1 MSHGAPTSRKARLAA
16 TWRTWTRGLSVDA
29 VAVVLVATI
38 LLILYHENCSSSDF
52 RAHFSRYFAPSAYK
66 SLYPAFYW
74 YGCSLIVLGA
84 VPVLFARLAL
94 GIPLREI
101 GMGPGDW
108 KFGLKAALVLYLLFL
123 PFLVMVSFEAT
134 FQAKY
139 PLFDDASRSWL
150 HFLLYEGSY
159 AVYFIGWE
167 FIFRGFLL
175 FGLKPAIGFYAVFV
189 QTIPF
194 AILHFGKPQLETLA
208 AVFAGILLG
217 YVALRARSFWYC
229 WLLHAA
235 VAVTNDVLAIL
246 HD

>member
-1 MSHGAPTSRKARLAA
+1 VSPAEPTSWKARLGA
-16 TWRTWTRGLSVDA
+16 TWRSWTRGLSVDA
-29 VAVVLVATI
+29 VAVVLVATV
-38 LLILYHENCSSSDF
+38 LLILYHENCSTSVF
-52 RAHFSRYFAPSAYK
+52 RAHLSRHFAPSPYK

-84 VPVLFARLAL
+84 VPMLFGRLAL
-94 GIPLREI
+94 GIPVRQL
-101 GMGPGDW
+101 GLGLGDW
-108 KFGLKAALVLYLLFL
+108 RFGLKAALLLYLVFL
-123 PFLVMVSFEAT
+123 PFLVLVSFGAT

-139 PLFDDASRSWL
+139 PLFDDASRSWV
-150 HFLLYEGSY
+150 HFLLYEGAY

-194 AILHFGKPQLETLA
+194 AILHFGKPQLETIA

-217 YVALRARSFWYC
+217 YVALRSRSFWYC